1 MQMLETLRDRG
12 ARRLAALLETL
23 RDWPWTDT
31 LLTLRQRFGED
42 RLGLTAGSLTFTT
55 TLALV
60 PLVTVMLAL
69 FTAFPMFAKFQ
80 GALQRYFLQSL
91 VPESIA
97 KPVLGTLTQFAAQ
110 ANRLGS
116 VGLVFLLFSAMALM
130 LTIDRALN
138 AIWRVRRPRPL
149 AQRLL
154 VYWAAITLGPLL
166 LGMSLSLTPYA
177 LSASR
182 SVIGVL
188 PGGVGLLLELLQFAL
203 QVLAAA
209 ALYRYVPNADVR
221 WAHALAGGVFV
232 GAGVEAAK
240 QGLSWYLSAVPGISV
255 IYGAFATV
263 PILLLWIYLMWVIVL
278 CGAVVAAYAPS
289 LQMRVVRQDDRPG
302 QAFALA
308 VALLR
313 ELAAERGSPAHG
325 LTLEQLGGRLRAD
338 PLQAEPLLERMMELG
353 WIGRLDDI
361 GAKRHVLLCDPAA
374 TPAAPLVDG
383 LLLVPAA
390 ALQGFRRRAAIDRL
404 TLAELIGD

>member
-69 FTAFPMFAKFQ
+69 FTAFPIFAKFQ

-188 PGGVGLLLELLQFAL
+188 PGGVGLLTVAMLLA
-203 QVLAAA
+203 
-209 ALYRYVPNADVR
+209 N
-221 WAHALAGGVFV
+221 
-232 GAGVEAAK
+232 
-240 QGLSWYLSAVPGISV
+240 
-255 IYGAFATV
+255 TV
-263 PILLLWIYLMWVIVL
+263 T
-278 CGAVVAAYAPS
+278 
-289 LQMRVVRQDDRPG
+289 
-302 QAFALA
+302 
-308 VALLR
+308 
-313 ELAAERGSPAHG
+313 AAEG
-325 LTLEQLGGRLRAD
+325 
-338 PLQAEPLLERMMELG
+338 
-353 WIGRLDDI
+353 
-361 GAKRHVLLCDPAA
+361 
-374 TPAAPLVDG
+374 
-383 LLLVPAA
+383 
-390 ALQGFRRRAAIDRL
+390 RAAR
-404 TLAELIGD
+404 G